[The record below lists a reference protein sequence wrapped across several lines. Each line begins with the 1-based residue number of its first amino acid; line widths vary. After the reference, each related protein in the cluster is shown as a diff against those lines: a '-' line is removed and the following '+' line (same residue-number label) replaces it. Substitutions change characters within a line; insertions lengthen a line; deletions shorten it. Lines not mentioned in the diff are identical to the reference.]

1 MLTMTETWMSG
12 RGRAQQQDHHD
23 LYSSAADS
31 SATDSHRNMR
41 SSLGQLIERSISAP
55 PTSDSYDESSSNEY
69 SMRGSM
75 WPDSSPMPTSVSSG
89 AIHGYDSQSATPI
102 VQNGRSMEGGMEDQ
116 PFGGALFIQ
125 EQMDNSGRA
134 TAPSTYWD
142 SSARE
147 PHDSSGRRSADPPSR
162 SSLGAFDHEHHYL
175 AGGSLLSNS
184 LGLGLQRS
192 HSAAP
197 SFASS
202 RENNGVSS
210 PNHSSLGPPPG
221 LPRLSE
227 EIPRPASAGLLDP
240 HSYGGGGGGG
250 GTSAPVAKRPMGS
263 GSNVAAPGALRPAAK
278 TLMDLIQEDMPAE
291 ENDLTTMPPPKQ
303 EKQPQAPQPYFANRM
318 QQQQQHLQS
327 FQQQSQPARHN
338 MYDQDPSGAPYNM
351 MPQQPT
357 FNGNVDSLN
366 YGMQS
371 MSIKAPAPSNQMY
384 IDRAHIPQRYIP
396 SGFDGGDDAYGS
408 QSNHQQIRQVPQTM
422 PLRQQVQQQQP
433 ERVYYTQQAQ
443 APQQT
448 LDVQA
453 PRLQAQIL
461 PNGQT
466 VYVQAAPQPAQGLGY
481 TAAMPFSGAGAP
493 SGAPTQLYQRSD
505 GQFVSVV
512 PVHTSQNAPMT
523 FWQADGATGQA
534 VLVSGS
540 AGGNLAAGVP
550 HGLMSAG
557 RDTVSPGHGGG
568 RHPKGAGGGRQRRNE
583 RHSGRRGEGKS
594 GGGTMC
600 SPVVEE
606 FRSNKN
612 RQWTIPHIEGHIVE
626 FCQDQNGSRFIQQRL
641 EMGDLVEQAIV
652 IREVLPAIRRLRN
665 DVFGNYVVQKLLD
678 FGTPEVRA
686 DIRDTLEGEM
696 MQLSLQMYGC
706 RVVQKALETI
716 TEEDLSRLLHEFHHN
731 VLSCIY
737 DQNGNHVIQKC
748 IEVMS
753 SRAKRSLSQGD
764 QSHSNFLRGQIDFI
778 ISDVLVNAASLS
790 CHPYGCRVLQ
800 RILEHCDDETKHKI
814 LDEVKASHKRLL
826 DDQYGNYVIQ
836 HVLQFGRTSDRDSI
850 LQIVV
855 NTGLLGLSRQKFA
868 SNVVE
873 KLLKY
878 GNATHRRGI
887 AAEMLKKSID
897 MSIANQSS
905 EGTSVVLL
913 MVRDAYAN
921 YVVQTTL
928 DVVPES
934 EEKRLLVRE
943 LKAHSDELVRAMV
956 STALSP

>member
-1 MLTMTETWMSG
+1 M
-12 RGRAQQQDHHD
+12 
-23 LYSSAADS
+23 
-31 SATDSHRNMR
+31 
-41 SSLGQLIERSISAP
+41 
-55 PTSDSYDESSSNEY
+55 
-69 SMRGSM
+69 
-75 WPDSSPMPTSVSSG
+75 
-89 AIHGYDSQSATPI
+89 
-102 VQNGRSMEGGMEDQ
+102 
-116 PFGGALFIQ
+116 
-125 EQMDNSGRA
+125 
-134 TAPSTYWD
+134 
-142 SSARE
+142 
-147 PHDSSGRRSADPPSR
+147 
-162 SSLGAFDHEHHYL
+162 
-175 AGGSLLSNS
+175 
-184 LGLGLQRS
+184 QRS

-197 SFASS
+197 SFGSS
-202 RENNGVSS
+202 RENTGGSS

-221 LPRLSE
+221 LSRLSE
-227 EIPRPASAGLLDP
+227 EMPRSASAGLLDTP
-240 HSYGGGGGGG
+240 SYGSAAKRSMSGGG
-250 GTSAPVAKRPMGS
+250 S
-263 GSNVAAPGALRPAAK
+263 GAVRPAAK

-291 ENDLTTMPPPKQ
+291 DNGLTAMSPQQ
-303 EKQPQAPQPYFANRM
+303 EQQQPQTPQPYFANGM
-318 QQQQQHLQS
+318 QHQQQQQQHLQS
-327 FQQQSQPARHN
+327 LQPQSQPVRH
-338 MYDQDPSGAPYNM
+338 MYDQDHFVAPYNM
-351 MPQQPT
+351 MSHQQHQQQQQQPT
-357 FNGNVDSLN
+357 FNGNVDTLN

-371 MSIKAPAPSNQMY
+371 MTIKNPAASNQMY
-384 IDRAHIPQRYIP
+384 MDRAHLPQRYIP
-396 SGFDGGDDAYGS
+396 TGFDGVDDGYGTH
-408 QSNHQQIRQVPQTM
+408 SNPQQIRQTPQTM
-422 PLRQQVQQQQP
+422 PLRQQQQP
-433 ERVYYTQQAQ
+433 ERLYYTQQAQ
-443 APQQT
+443 APQQQQQN
-448 LDVQA
+448 VEAQA

-481 TAAMPFSGAGAP
+481 TTAMPFSAGAP
-493 SGAPTQLYQRSD
+493 SAPPTQLYQRSD

-512 PVHTSQNAPMT
+512 PVHPSPNAPMT
-523 FWQADGATGQA
+523 FWQADGTTGQA
-534 VLVSGS
+534 VLVGGP
-540 AGGNLAAGVP
+540 AGATLTAPAP
-550 HGLMSAG
+550 HGLMTAG
-557 RDTVSPGHGGG
+557 RDPVSPGHGGG
-568 RHPKGAGGGRQRRNE
+568 RHPKGGGGRHRRNE
-583 RHSGRRGEGKS
+583 RQTGRRGEAK
-594 GGGTMC
+594 GGGGAMC
-600 SPVVEE
+600 SPVLEE

-641 EMGDLVEQAIV
+641 EMGDLAEQAIV

-678 FGTPEVRA
+678 FGTPEVRG

-716 TEEDLSRLLHEFHHN
+716 GEEDVSRLLHEFHHN

-753 SRAKRSLSQGD
+753 TRAKRSLSQGD
-764 QSHSNFLRGQIDFI
+764 QAHSDFLRGQIDFI
-778 ISDVLVNAASLS
+778 ISDIIVNAASLS

-855 NTGLLGLSRQKFA
+855 STGLLGLSRQKFA

-878 GNATHRRGI
+878 GNSTHRRAI
-887 AAEMLKKSID
+887 AAEMLKKSND
-897 MSIANQSS
+897 LSIANQSP
-905 EGTSVVLL
+905 EGASVVLL

-943 LKAHSDELVRAMV
+943 LKAHSDELVC
-956 STALSP
+956 TAWQSGRYLLDVCSPPFLFCIPRKTTHSPSILSPSSPL